1 MKKRMVDKFIR
12 RKSSR
17 SEFGRENA
25 TFSEY
30 LKKEKNK
37 SRDSHLIQKKKAV
50 LVFLNKIVWN

>member
-1 MKKRMVDKFIR
+1 MVDKFIR